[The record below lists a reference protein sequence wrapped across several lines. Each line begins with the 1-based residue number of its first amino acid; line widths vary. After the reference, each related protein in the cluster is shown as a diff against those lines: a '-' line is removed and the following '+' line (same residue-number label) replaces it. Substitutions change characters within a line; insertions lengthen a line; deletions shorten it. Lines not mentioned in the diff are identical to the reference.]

1 MKTKT
6 PFFKI
11 GLQILIGSSFAFF
24 AACSSN
30 NTSTESS
37 GNQLLQDIKEDS
49 ARQESDFTLSGT
61 KNLIISLPSPVETA
75 ALLQQSGA
83 VFSSEILNSP
93 NAYSNY
99 VTTEQK
105 ALNLGIYG
113 TDLSYCALFG
123 QSQTSLVYMAGIK
136 KLSDELQISEAFS
149 PELMNR
155 FEANLSNKDSIIE
168 VVTETYWASKEY
180 LERDD
185 RENVSSLVVTGSWVE
200 GLYLACEVSKSV
212 ANNDGIVQRIAEQK
226 YSINNLITLLE
237 RFKNDPVN
245 KDILN
250 DLYDLQKVFNDLT
263 VVRTSSNTVTNENG
277 VAVIGGKKEIQISAE
292 QLELIIEKV
301 TKIRNNFIS

>member
-1 MKTKT
+1 MKTNST
-6 PFFKI
+6 FLNISSKI
-11 GLQILIGSSFAFF
+11 LVGCSLGLMV
-24 AACSSN
+24 ACSSN
-30 NTSTESS
+30 TTSSESS
-37 GNQLLQDIKEDS
+37 GNQLLEDVKEDS
-49 ARQESDFTLSGT
+49 ARQESDFTLNGAR
-61 KNLIISLPSPVETA
+61 NLIISLPSPIETA

-83 VFSSEILNSP
+83 VFNESILNSP

-136 KLSDELQISEAFS
+136 KISDELQISEAFS

-185 RENVSSLVVTGSWVE
+185 RENVSTLVVTGSWVE

-212 ANNDGIVQRIAEQK
+212 ENNSGIIQRIAEQK

-237 RFKNDPVN
+237 RFENDPVN

-250 DLYDLQKVFNDLT
+250 ELYGLQKIFNSLN

-277 VAVIGGKKEIQISAE
+277 VAVIGGKKEIEISTE
-292 QLELIIEKV
+292 QLEQIIEIV
-301 TKIRNNFIS
+301 TKIRSNFIS